1 VAGRTHAGKKYRI
14 TRRKGTEP
22 PFSGTYC
29 DTKTPGAYRC
39 VACNLA
45 LFDSGRK
52 VNSGSGWP
60 SFWDVVDAGHVE
72 IVRDKNHG
80 MIRAEVRCARC
91 GAHLGHVFPDG
102 PEPTGLRYCVNS
114 AALRL
119 EEKTDPPERDDPE
132 AGEGS

>member
-1 VAGRTHAGKKYRI
+1 
-14 TRRKGTEP
+14 
-22 PFSGTYC
+22 
-29 DTKTPGAYRC
+29 

-72 IVRDKNHG
+72 IVRDKSHG

-119 EEKTDPPERDDPE
+119 EEETDPPERDDPK
-132 AGEGS
+132 AGEGGWETV